1 MPTDRSNLH
10 PKFKTKPWHARATV
24 FGSRYS
30 LGYYGTY
37 DEAKQVEDEFRANAD
52 VQPVLSKSERQKR
65 VDHILTLRAKG
76 MTYAEIGEKVG
87 LTNRQVGA
95 IIRRTKNN
103 A

>member
-1 MPTDRSNLH
+1 M
-10 PKFKTKPWHARATV
+10 
-24 FGSRYS
+24 
-30 LGYYGTY
+30 
-37 DEAKQVEDEFRANAD
+37 
-52 VQPVLSKSERQKR
+52 VLSKSERQKR